1 MHWGVGGTGN
11 TKTRQRRGN
20 YGLAGPGL
28 GPMVGEISP
37 NIMFCQTKTKWT
49 ETDPDGCAGVRRGAI
64 GCMNKGATRNKTK
77 EQKISLCGGYLACI
91 TTAKKSVSAGMAAV
105 G

>member
-1 MHWGVGGTGN
+1 MLMSAYRCIGVYSTVGGTGN

-20 YGLAGPGL
+20 YGLTDPDL
-28 GPMVGEISP
+28 GPMAGEISP
-37 NIMFCQTKTKWT
+37 NTMFCQTKTNCT

-64 GCMNKGATRNKTK
+64 GCMNKGVTRNKT
-77 EQKISLCGGYLACI
+77 CI
-91 TTAKKSVSAGMAAV
+91 TTAKKSASAGMAAV